1 MPSTGPFLETLI
13 KSIDGWLSNNLEVNL
28 ALCSIISRLAAYSQ
42 PLLRSLLLNPYLVL
56 QPTIPSLTLSIATL
70 KQRIDTVLRVN
81 DNTPA
86 LLEEARHELA
96 SYLIQESKSEK
107 SSISNSTKGDNNC
120 DWIMFGFKKIIVLFP
135 YTGDLKQR
143 PSSKFA
149 GLFSSLVR
157 RDAAEVIKEESV
169 DLNIIGNGNR

>member
-28 ALCSIISRLAAYSQ
+28 ALCSIISRLATYSQ

-56 QPTIPSLTLSIATL
+56 QPTIPSLSLSIATL

-96 SYLIQESKSEK
+96 SYLTQESKSEK
-107 SSISNSTKGDNNC
+107 SSMFNSTKGDIN
-120 DWIMFGFKKIIVLFP
+120 
-135 YTGDLKQR
+135 
-143 PSSKFA
+143 
-149 GLFSSLVR
+149 
-157 RDAAEVIKEESV
+157 
-169 DLNIIGNGNR
+169 